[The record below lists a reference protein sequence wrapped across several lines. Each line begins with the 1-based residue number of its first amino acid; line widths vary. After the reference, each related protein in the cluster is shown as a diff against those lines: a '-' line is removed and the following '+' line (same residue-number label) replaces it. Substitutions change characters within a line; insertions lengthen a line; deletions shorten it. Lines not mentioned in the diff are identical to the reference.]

1 MTRTT
6 EEDKE
11 YHCLSY
17 KLKRIY
23 DLESKLNPE
32 YTHKQLMIIVG
43 FDEISD
49 RFLAPV
55 V

>member
-11 YHCLSY
+11 YQYLSH
-17 KLKRIY
+17 KLKRIN

-32 YTHKQLMIIVG
+32 NTQNN
-43 FDEISD
+43 
-49 RFLAPV
+49 
-55 V
+55 